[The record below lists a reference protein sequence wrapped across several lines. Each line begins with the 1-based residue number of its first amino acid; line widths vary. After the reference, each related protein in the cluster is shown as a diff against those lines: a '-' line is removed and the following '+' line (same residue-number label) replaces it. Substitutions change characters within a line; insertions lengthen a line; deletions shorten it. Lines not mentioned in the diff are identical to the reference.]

1 LNPTVK
7 HTAAKGSV
15 PLWVALAGCV
25 FLQFWIANGAARLQD
40 PRYRDAWHHYE
51 YLAEGFLQGHT
62 YLSVAPAPQL
72 LSLKDPYDPDANA
85 HFRLWDASL
94 YKGRY
99 YLYFGPTPALFM
111 AAAGILSGHVLPQR
125 LAVAAFAAGGLAGL
139 ALLLRDIRKRHFPA
153 LSPAALGAIL
163 VVAFFASWLPVTI
176 RRPAVWEV
184 PIVASVAFVW
194 WSVYFLWKFHDSGGR
209 ARWAVAAGA
218 ALAFLIGSRPTF
230 VFAAGAISLLFL
242 VPSAPGSRIAA
253 KWGSGLLAGAV
264 VLAGG
269 LGLLAYNYE
278 RFGSLIEFGQRLQLW
293 GNDYWGIPIRNM
305 FRDYYSLRYILFDA
319 RIYLLSTPYVGP
331 YFPFLHPAWTGDLP
345 AGHQGLADPY
355 GIVPMMP
362 VHLAGIAAC
371 GWAWRNRSGSN
382 SRAAALALAAA
393 VCASLLTGLVL
404 FTAGGVT
411 SRYTTE
417 LLSGWTIATS
427 VGLMSVFGSP
437 KGTGPGRGVRVLVS
451 AAMCWSVASV
461 CLASAEF
468 QGCMAIA
475 NPRAYAFLSHALD
488 YPSQWMIRER
498 NLTFAPV
505 DLAVRIPDST
515 STNEVVL
522 VASGRPLW
530 MNRFI
535 LNRIDRRHVQL
546 VLLENHRRVLETS
559 PLPLTGDLLRVRLDA
574 PWLYPPP
581 GHPYWD
587 SLDPRAARE
596 RQTLYS
602 IQWDGG
608 AVHTNA
614 VCPVDPV
621 AFEPLVNF
629 RSPDEP
635 DSPYV
640 ESIDKVGTAP

>member
-1 LNPTVK
+1 
-7 HTAAKGSV
+7 
-15 PLWVALAGCV
+15 V
-25 FLQFWIANGAARLQD
+25 FLQFWIANGAARLED

-51 YLAEGFLQGHT
+51 YLAQGFLQGHT
-62 YLSVAPAPQL
+62 YLSVAPDPQL
-72 LSLKDPYDPDANA
+72 LRLKDPYDPDANA

-111 AAAGILSGHVLPQR
+111 AAAGILSGHMVPQR

-139 ALLLRDIRKRHFPA
+139 ALLLRDIRRRHFPA
-153 LSPAALGAIL
+153 LSPCALGAIL

-218 ALAFLIGSRPTF
+218 ALALLIGSRPTF

-242 VPSAPGSRIAA
+242 VPSIPGWRFAA
-253 KWGSGLLAGAV
+253 RWGSGILAGAV
-264 VLAGG
+264 VFAGG

-278 RFGSLIEFGQRLQLW
+278 RFGSFLEFGQRLQLW

-319 RIYLLSTPYVGP
+319 RIYLFSTPQVGP
-331 YFPFLHPAWTGDLP
+331 YFPFLHPAWTDDLP
-345 AGHQGLADPY
+345 LGHQGLADPY

-371 GWAWRNRSGSN
+371 GWAWRNRSGA
-382 SRAAALALAAA
+382 RAATLALAAA

-404 FTAGGVT
+404 FTAGGIT
-411 SRYTTE
+411 SRYTAE
-417 LLSGWTIATS
+417 LLAGWTVATS

-437 KGTGPGRGVRVLVS
+437 KGARPSRAVRIL
-451 AAMCWSVASV
+451 AAGAACWSVASV

-475 NPRAYAFLSHALD
+475 NPGAYSFLAHALD
-488 YPSQWMIRER
+488 YPSQWRIRER
-498 NLTFAPV
+498 RLSFGPA
-505 DLAVRIPDST
+505 DIAVHIPHSGST
-515 STNEVVL
+515 KEVVL

-530 MNRFI
+530 MNRLI
-535 LNRIDRRHVQL
+535 LNRIDDRHIQL
-546 VLLENHRRVLETS
+546 VLLENHRRVLETP
-559 PLPLTGDLLRVRLDA
+559 PLEMTGAPLRIRLDA

-581 GHPYWD
+581 AHPYWD
-587 SLDPRAARE
+587 SFDPGTARE
-596 RQTLYS
+596 LQTLYS
-602 IQWDGG
+602 IRWDAG
-608 AVHTNA
+608 AVHTHA

-621 AFEPLVNF
+621 AFAPLVNL
-629 RSPDEP
+629 RSPDES

-640 ESIDKVGTAP
+640 ESIDTVAKAP